1 MSKGGKIDD
10 VGVDEVDVEEEAMLI
25 TLMECMKQTACGDD
39 AAAAAVGHAAVDE
52 KHVDHGF

>member
-1 MSKGGKIDD
+1 MAKLDD

-39 AAAAAVGHAAVDE
+39 AAASAVGHAAVDE
-52 KHVDHGF
+52 KHVDDGF